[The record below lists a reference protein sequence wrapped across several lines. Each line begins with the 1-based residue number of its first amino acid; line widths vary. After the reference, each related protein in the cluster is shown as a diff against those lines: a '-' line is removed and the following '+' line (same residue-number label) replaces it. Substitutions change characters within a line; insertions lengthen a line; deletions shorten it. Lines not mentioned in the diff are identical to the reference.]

1 MNNQIFQS
9 VVAIGKNG
17 KLTISCGEFKM
28 PEQQELLEVFHKK
41 LRGRIHLD
49 QEQKLV
55 FNPYETSSNIPSVR
69 QKEQVG
75 QCVVTRSA
83 KAMKISLSL
92 PVTMSQHQMIM
103 TVLDECT
110 RLTDALRNGLYER
123 MVA

>member
-17 KLTISCGEFKM
+17 KLTISCEEFKM
-28 PEQQELLEVFHKK
+28 PEQQELLEVFQKK

-55 FNPYETSSNIPSVR
+55 FDPYETSSNIPSVR

>member
-17 KLTISCGEFKM
+17 KLAISCEDFNQ
-28 PEQQELLEVFHKK
+28 PEVQEILEVFHKK

-55 FNPYETSSNIPSVR
+55 FEPYETSSNIPTVR

>member
-1 MNNQIFQS
+1 MNKSIFQS
-9 VVAIGKNG
+9 VVVIGKNG
-17 KLTISCGEFKM
+17 KMTISCEDFNQ
-28 PEQQELLEVFHKK
+28 PEVQEILEVFHKK
-41 LRGRIHLD
+41 LRGRIHLNK
-49 QEQKLV
+49 EHKLV
-55 FNPYETSSNIPSVR
+55 FEPYETSSNIPSVW

-75 QCVVTRSA
+75 QTVVTRSP
-83 KAMKISLSL
+83 KAVKFALSL